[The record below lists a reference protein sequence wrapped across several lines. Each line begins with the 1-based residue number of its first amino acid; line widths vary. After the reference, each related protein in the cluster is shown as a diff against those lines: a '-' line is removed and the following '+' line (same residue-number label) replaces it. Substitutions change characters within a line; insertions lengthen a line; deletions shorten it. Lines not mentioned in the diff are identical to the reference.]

1 MEYVHNNKEMKTSTL
16 IFLISNIHIILQVV
30 ICQELLPDGW
40 KKGLCQGHHIKA
52 IPNLPNMS
60 LQNCLGHCKSDNVEF
75 CRWVSYDL
83 KYEVC
88 HLHKT
93 CRMSYEG
100 DMFAHYVHANK
111 DVTQVLPI
119 IDFNPSM
126 YTMM

>member
-1 MEYVHNNKEMKTSTL
+1 MKTSSLFKAL
-16 IFLISNIHIILQVV
+16 IFIISNICIIQV
-30 ICQELLPDGW
+30 ICQDTGW
-40 KKGLCQGHHIKA
+40 KKGLCQGHHMRA
-52 IPNLPNMS
+52 IPNMS
-60 LQNCLGHCKSDNVEF
+60 QHNCLGHCKSVEF
-75 CRWVSYDL
+75 CRWVSYDM
-83 KYEVC
+83 KDGVC

-93 CRMSYEG
+93 CRMAYDG